1 MDCCGVQGVL
11 RQVCGETMKKIGL
24 KIALCILVLGLIFVG
39 TDLLVIP
46 HLPASWLWS
55 SGDSDWQELAIPQ
68 LMKQIKVGMTPEEVS
83 RLFGV
88 TNAPPWPYMNGVAGA
103 RGFAVGAVKAIAPQ
117 VSLTV

>member
-1 MDCCGVQGVL
+1 M
-11 RQVCGETMKKIGL
+11 
-24 KIALCILVLGLIFVG
+24 
-39 TDLLVIP
+39 IP

-55 SGDSDWQELAIPQ
+55 SGDPDWQELAIPQ